1 MIFTNSNHILVFINR
16 WKIHYVLCSTRLGSS
31 LKDFCW
37 DFELMVG
44 CFLSNTGDIAINY
57 SFFKKSISFQNDECN
72 FGNCQL
78 TSHNILGF
86 WKTSTVSM
94 KKIYSN
100 KIAKRKITSDNV
112 ASFFG
117 SNGANE
123 KYSQTSRKR
132 PPQIQRF
139 SGRLRASD
147 YVR

>member
-1 MIFTNSNHILVFINR
+1 MIFTNSNHIPVFINR
-16 WKIHYVLCSTRLGSS
+16 RKIHYVLCSTRYGSS

-44 CFLSNTGDIAINY
+44 CFLSNTSDIAINY
-57 SFFKKSISFQNDECN
+57 RFFFKSISFQNDECN

-78 TSHNILGF
+78 TSHKILGS
-86 WKTSTVSM
+86 WKTSTVSL
-94 KKIYSN
+94 KNIDSN
-100 KIAKRKITSDNV
+100 KIGKRKITSVNV

-132 PPQIQRF
+132 PPQMQRF

-147 YVR
+147 CLR